1 MGWRKAGLLAL
12 ASNATRTA
20 ESGCGMAALTGN
32 TMKIRLSCIV
42 PLAVLA
48 LAAPAHATDSAI
60 TAYGAFRSGGDFQ
73 NATTGENLKVESSG
87 TGAIALDLPYD
98 GSRQLQLFLS
108 HQRSHLD
115 YTQSAAPKTAATLPL
130 AVTYFHL
137 GGTYFFEGPVGSG
150 PYVVGGLGGTLLA
163 LEGDGYGNELR
174 PSMNLGVGYQFMLG
188 KHAALRLEGRFYS
201 TLINSSGGLFC
212 SGSCVLQIQ
221 GDLFTQ
227 GEGMVGVSVPF

>member
-1 MGWRKAGLLAL
+1 
-12 ASNATRTA
+12 
-20 ESGCGMAALTGN
+20 MAALIGEIMTP
-32 TMKIRLSCIV
+32 RLSC
-42 PLAVLA
+42 LLL
-48 LAAPAHATDSAI
+48 LAALIACPAMAADSAI
-60 TAYGAFRSGGDFQ
+60 TAYGAFRSGGNFQ
-73 NATTGENLKVESSG
+73 NSTTGENLKVESSG

-115 YTQSAAPKTAATLPL
+115 YTQTAAPKTASTLPL

-137 GGTYFFEGPVGSG
+137 GGAYFFEGPVGSG

-212 SGSCVLQIQ
+212 SGGCVLQIQ

-227 GEGMVGVSVPF
+227 GEGMLGVSVPF

>member
-1 MGWRKAGLLAL
+1 MAATIGEGSNMKRPQSLLFAAFAL
-12 ASNATRTA
+12 AVASPA
-20 ESGCGMAALTGN
+20 MAA
-32 TMKIRLSCIV
+32 
-42 PLAVLA
+42 
-48 LAAPAHATDSAI
+48 DSAI
-60 TAYGAFRSGGDFQ
+60 TLYGAYRSGGDFQ

-115 YTQSAAPKTAATLPL
+115 YTQTTSPKTSATLPL

-150 PYVVGGLGGTLLA
+150 PYVVGGIGGTLLA

-174 PSMNLGVGYQFMLG
+174 PSMNLGLGYQFMLG

-212 SGSCVLQIQ
+212 SGGCVLQIQ

-227 GEGMVGVSVPF
+227 GEGMLGVSVPF